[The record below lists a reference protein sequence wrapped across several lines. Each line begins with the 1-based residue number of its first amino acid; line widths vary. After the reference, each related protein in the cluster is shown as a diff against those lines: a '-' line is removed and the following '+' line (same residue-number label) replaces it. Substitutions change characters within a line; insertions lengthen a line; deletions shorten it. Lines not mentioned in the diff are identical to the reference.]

1 MPPVLARVQFRTA
14 MRAAAVSLLQAY
26 IAAPVADGGAEMPG
40 KLQVYPTIPTSL
52 HPPSAFVERITEQQT
67 FPGPTMRQR
76 FVVAR
81 VVVLWRL
88 FAELERGDAVAQL
101 DAFLDGL
108 SDWVLYHYHEPGP
121 TELISSARIDE
132 DPYYTA
138 SDGNKAVRT
147 YYAGR
152 IDLEGYTGN

>member
-1 MPPVLARVQFRTA
+1 MVLARVHFRTA
-14 MRAAAVSLLQAY
+14 MRAAAVQLLTDY
-26 IAAPVADGGAEMPG
+26 AADSSSGLAAGA
-40 KLQVYPTIPTSL
+40 LQVYPTIPTSI
-52 HPPSAFVERITEQQT
+52 HPPTAFVERITEQQT

-81 VVVLWRL
+81 VIVLWRL

-101 DAFLDGL
+101 DDFLDGF
-108 SDWVLYHYHEPGP
+108 SDWALYHFHEPGP
-121 TELISSARIDE
+121 TELISSARVDE
-132 DPYYTA
+132 DPYYQVQDA
-138 SDGNKAVRT
+138 NKGVRT